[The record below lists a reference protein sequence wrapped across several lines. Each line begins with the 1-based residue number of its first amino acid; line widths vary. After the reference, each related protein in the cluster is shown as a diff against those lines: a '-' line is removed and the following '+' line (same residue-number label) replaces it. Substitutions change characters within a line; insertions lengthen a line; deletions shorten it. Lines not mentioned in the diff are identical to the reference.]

1 MKVLVGS
8 TNPVK
13 IAAVQ
18 ESFSKYFSNIEV
30 LSFEVESKVHRQPVN
45 DDTFRGAENRAEALI
60 KINLAQKLDADFFV
74 GIEGGI
80 YEQYNLWFAFG
91 CMCVIDKKGFK
102 SFGTSPHFQ
111 LPKEVSDRLLQG
123 EELGEVMDEIMK
135 EKNTK
140 QNLGA
145 IGFFTNGI
153 MNRKEL
159 YIPGLVT
166 ALVPFNH
173 PEMFFGDKNES

>member
-8 TNPVK
+8 INPVK
-13 IAAVQ
+13 IEAVQ
-18 ESFSKYFSNIEV
+18 EAFSKYFSNVEV
-30 LSFEVESKVHRQPVN
+30 LSFEVESGVPNQPIN
-45 DDTFRGAENRAEALI
+45 DDTFRGAENRAKMLT
-60 KINLAQKLDADFFV
+60 KINLKQKLNADFFV

-80 YEQYNLWFAFG
+80 YQQYNLWFAFG
-91 CMCVIDKKGFK
+91 CMCVIDKNGNK

-111 LPKEVSDRLLQG
+111 LPIEVSNRLLKG

-135 EKNTK
+135 KKNTK

-145 IGFFTNGI
+145 IGFFTKGI
-153 MNRKEL
+153 INRKEL
-159 YIPGLVT
+159 YIPGLIT

-173 PEMFFGDKNES
+173 PEMFFGEKNES